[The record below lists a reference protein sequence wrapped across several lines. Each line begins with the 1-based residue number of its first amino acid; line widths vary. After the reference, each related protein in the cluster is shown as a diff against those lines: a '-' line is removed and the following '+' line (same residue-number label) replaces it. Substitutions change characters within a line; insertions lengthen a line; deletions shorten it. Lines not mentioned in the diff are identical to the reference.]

1 MHDLVFDPGHDLN
14 LARAAACSQTE
25 GRGGLVPT
33 ERFFPKTDRRMLI
46 ALTPP
51 RFNDNLGMLLR

>member
-1 MHDLVFDPGHDLN
+1 MHDLVHDLGHDLD
-14 LARAAACSQTE
+14 LARAAAYRQTE
-25 GRGGLVPT
+25 RRGGLAPT
-33 ERFFPKTDRRMLI
+33 ECFFLKSDRQMLI